1 MKSVLLYTVG
11 LVLCMLMLGLLPI
24 AGEEEIYENVI
35 RLHVLAHSDGEEDQA
50 DKLLVRDAIL
60 ATYGSALAGDTTE
73 EAAARVEA
81 LLPSIRELAEN
92 TLAAAGRP
100 QPVHVS
106 FTDEVYPERVYG
118 ALHFPAG
125 TYHSLRVMI
134 GEGVGQNW
142 WCVLFPPLCVG
153 SASEEVAVGTPPSPP
168 AGLGAE
174 SWRLVSES
182 GEYEIRFRVL
192 EWLMGA

>member
-11 LVLCMLMLGLLPI
+11 LVLCMLMLGLLPV

-35 RLHVLAHSDGEEDQA
+35 RLHVLAHSDAAEDQA

-60 ATYGSALAGDTTE
+60 ETYSAALAGSTTE
-73 EAAARVEA
+73 DATARVEE
-81 LLPSIRELAEN
+81 LLPQIRELAEN
-92 TLAAAGRP
+92 TLIAAGRP
-100 QPVHVS
+100 QEVHVT
-106 FTDEVYPERVYG
+106 FTDEIYPERVYG
-118 ALHFPAG
+118 DLHFPAG
-125 TYHSLRVMI
+125 TYHSLRVII
-134 GEGVGQNW
+134 GEGDGQNW

-153 SASEEVAVGTPPSPP
+153 SASEEVAVGVPSSPP

-174 SWRLVSES
+174 SWHLVSES

-192 EWLMGA
+192 EWLMGQ